1 MHDSKVTKQ
10 KDCYFQKPSGSCDP
24 PSTVNDRGQ
33 PSSDDVQLKI
43 LQELQ
48 RVNSRLDAVGDCV
61 NKQKRKSKVFSKDL
75 HKISKSCSGVNT
87 KYDSA
92 ESSSQSSSD
101 EDIPSLSFVRSSR
114 KIQKRL
120 DDRIAQ
126 IEKASESKG
135 NDTPKIKP
143 KRGIVEVL
151 VSKKVSWPHDT
162 ILGGSTKQHV
172 TCDQLT
178 ITMHAKVYSQHPR

>member
-1 MHDSKVTKQ
+1 M
-10 KDCYFQKPSGSCDP
+10 
-24 PSTVNDRGQ
+24 
-33 PSSDDVQLKI
+33 
-43 LQELQ
+43 
-48 RVNSRLDAVGDCV
+48 
-61 NKQKRKSKVFSKDL
+61 

-87 KYDSA
+87 KYDST
-92 ESSSQSSSD
+92 ESSSQSSS

-114 KIQKRL
+114 KIQKHL

-135 NDTPKIKP
+135 NDTPKIKS

-172 TCDQLT
+172 TCYQLT
-178 ITMHAKVYSQHPR
+178 ITQCMQGFTLNILNEDCHETRERMLWYLSDLMEDATDFSCGSAKESHAILLC